1 MALTF
6 GFTTGRLTTLRDM
19 VRSLTIGFGEVV
31 EPVPALHFGNGIL
44 LVVLLF
50 LGDLNSIRKFSAL
63 FLSVLRKKYYL
74 CSRNKK
80 REEFMMETTNIPR
93 QLLVTV
99 DGSTNIAN
107 VTRAIKMLRG
117 VTTIKLAKTAT
128 RKPRLY
134 DPETGEYLN
143 DKTMKAIEDVRSGK
157 EPTYEMNS
165 MEEFK
170 AWCEAL

>member
-1 MALTF
+1 M
-6 GFTTGRLTTLRDM
+6 TL
-19 VRSLTIGFGEVV
+19 
-31 EPVPALHFGNGIL
+31 
-44 LVVLLF
+44 
-50 LGDLNSIRKFSAL
+50 
-63 FLSVLRKKYYL
+63 
-74 CSRNKK
+74 
-80 REEFMMETTNIPR
+80 PR
-93 QLLVTV
+93 QLIVTV

-117 VTTIKLAKTAT
+117 VTAIRPAKPRIK
-128 RKPRLY
+128 KPRLY

-157 EPTYEMNS
+157 EPVYEIKS

>member
-1 MALTF
+1 
-6 GFTTGRLTTLRDM
+6 
-19 VRSLTIGFGEVV
+19 
-31 EPVPALHFGNGIL
+31 
-44 LVVLLF
+44 
-50 LGDLNSIRKFSAL
+50 
-63 FLSVLRKKYYL
+63 
-74 CSRNKK
+74 
-80 REEFMMETTNIPR
+80 MMETTNNPR